1 VSPTKKMLVESNPR
15 PPVAQNERRER
26 LRQQRAELSRTH
38 ILDAAEDAT
47 IRQIAKV
54 AGFSP
59 AAVYSFVD
67 SKEDLVSAIL
77 DRHARALM
85 ELHADV
91 LARND
96 RTPQQLDAI
105 VDIQVD
111 YHLAHPNFG
120 RLFQHTIGLS
130 FLAIESAMD
139 ETSRVRL
146 GEQLELLEALF
157 TRGIAEGD
165 LHAGD
170 PNTLATLFSSLMQG
184 YLFRMTSCA
193 GPSYGRPD
201 HEPREAW
208 SDSPPR
214 PSTPLADASGWR
226 YRSVS
231 PVNTRVKRGP
241 PWRNYVTPR
250 ARVRS
255 MRAKS

>member
-1 VSPTKKMLVESNPR
+1 MPPTKKILVESTPSH
-15 PPVAQNERRER
+15 PAAPNERREK
-26 LRQQRAELSRTH
+26 LRRQRAELSRTH
-38 ILDAAEDAT
+38 ILDAAEEVFAIHGYHDAT
-47 IRQIAKV
+47 IRQIARV

-59 AAVYSFVD
+59 AAVYGFVD

-77 DRHARALM
+77 DRHGKTLM
-85 ELHADV
+85 ELHVEV
-91 LARND
+91 LTRND

-157 TRGIAEGD
+157 RRGITEGD

-184 YLFRMTSCA
+184 YLFRMLLEKTEQHSDRAEFHDLMRRAFVRTSGA
-193 GPSYGRPD
+193 TDESSR
-201 HEPREAW
+201 
-208 SDSPPR
+208 
-214 PSTPLADASGWR
+214 
-226 YRSVS
+226 
-231 PVNTRVKRGP
+231 
-241 PWRNYVTPR
+241 
-250 ARVRS
+250 
-255 MRAKS
+255 

>member
-1 VSPTKKMLVESNPR
+1 VPPKKKEPVEPKTR
-15 PPVAQNERRER
+15 PAAQNERREK

-38 ILDAAEDAT
+38 ILDAAEEVFAIHGYHDAT

-59 AAVYSFVD
+59 AAVYGFVD

-77 DRHARALM
+77 DRHANVLM
-85 ELHADV
+85 DLHAEV
-91 LARND
+91 LTRTD
-96 RTPQQLDAI
+96 STPQHLDEI

-157 TRGIAEGD
+157 TRGITEGD
-165 LHAGD
+165 LFSGD

-184 YLFRMTSCA
+184 YLFRMLLEKTEE
-193 GPSYGRPD
+193 PSDRADLHDFIHRAFVRGSQ
-201 HEPREAW
+201 E
-208 SDSPPR
+208 
-214 PSTPLADASGWR
+214 ST
-226 YRSVS
+226 
-231 PVNTRVKRGP
+231 
-241 PWRNYVTPR
+241 
-250 ARVRS
+250 
-255 MRAKS
+255 

>member
-38 ILDAAEDAT
+38 ILDAAEEVFAVHGYHDAT

-184 YLFRMTSCA
+184 YLFRMLLEKTELHSDRAEFHDLMRRAFVRTS
-193 GPSYGRPD
+193 GP
-201 HEPREAW
+201 
-208 SDSPPR
+208 
-214 PSTPLADASGWR
+214 
-226 YRSVS
+226 
-231 PVNTRVKRGP
+231 
-241 PWRNYVTPR
+241 
-250 ARVRS
+250 
-255 MRAKS
+255 

>member
-1 VSPTKKMLVESNPR
+1 MVPPTKKVLVESDPHR
-15 PPVAQNERRER
+15 PAAQNERREK
-26 LRQQRAELSRTH
+26 LRRQRAELSRNH
-38 ILDAAEDAT
+38 ILDAAEEVFAVHGYHDAT
-47 IRQIAKV
+47 IRQIARV

-59 AAVYSFVD
+59 AAVYGFVD

-77 DRHARALM
+77 DRHAKVLM
-85 ELHADV
+85 DLHADV
-91 LARND
+91 LTRDD

-105 VDIQVD
+105 VDVQVD

-157 TRGIAEGD
+157 SRGITEGD

-184 YLFRMTSCA
+184 YLFRMLLEKSEQHSDRVEFHDLVRRAFVATS
-193 GPSYGRPD
+193 GP
-201 HEPREAW
+201 
-208 SDSPPR
+208 
-214 PSTPLADASGWR
+214 
-226 YRSVS
+226 
-231 PVNTRVKRGP
+231 
-241 PWRNYVTPR
+241 
-250 ARVRS
+250 
-255 MRAKS
+255 

>member
-1 VSPTKKMLVESNPR
+1 LFTERSAIVPPKKRDLAESTPR
-15 PPVAQNERRER
+15 PAAQNERREK

-38 ILDAAEDAT
+38 ILDAAEEVFAIHGYHDAT

-59 AAVYSFVD
+59 AAVYGFVD

-77 DRHARALM
+77 DRHASVLM
-85 ELHADV
+85 ELHAEV
-91 LARND
+91 LTRTD
-96 RTPQQLDAI
+96 RTPQQLDEI

-111 YHLAHPNFG
+111 YHLAHPDFG

-157 TRGIAEGD
+157 TRGITEGD
-165 LHAGD
+165 LHSGD

-184 YLFRMTSCA
+184 YLFRMLLEKTEE
-193 GPSYGRPD
+193 PSDR
-201 HEPREAW
+201 
-208 SDSPPR
+208 
-214 PSTPLADASGWR
+214 ADLHDFMRRAF
-226 YRSVS
+226 V
-231 PVNTRVKRGP
+231 RGL
-241 PWRNYVTPR
+241 T
-250 ARVRS
+250 
-255 MRAKS
+255 

>member
-1 VSPTKKMLVESNPR
+1 MSPTKKLLVESNPR

-38 ILDAAEDAT
+38 ILDAAEEVFAVHGYHDAT

-85 ELHADV
+85 ELHAGV

-170 PNTLATLFSSLMQG
+170 PTTLATLFSSLMQG
-184 YLFRMTSCA
+184 YLFRMLLEKTEQHSDRAEFHDLMRRAFVRTS
-193 GPSYGRPD
+193 GP
-201 HEPREAW
+201 
-208 SDSPPR
+208 
-214 PSTPLADASGWR
+214 
-226 YRSVS
+226 
-231 PVNTRVKRGP
+231 
-241 PWRNYVTPR
+241 
-250 ARVRS
+250 
-255 MRAKS
+255 

>member
-1 VSPTKKMLVESNPR
+1 VSPTKKLLVESNPR

-38 ILDAAEDAT
+38 ILDAAEEVFAVHGYHDAT

-85 ELHADV
+85 ELHAGV

-157 TRGIAEGD
+157 TRGMAEGD

-170 PNTLATLFSSLMQG
+170 PTTLATLFSSLMQG
-184 YLFRMTSCA
+184 YLFRMLLEKTEQRSDRAEFHDLMRRAFVRTS
-193 GPSYGRPD
+193 GP
-201 HEPREAW
+201 
-208 SDSPPR
+208 
-214 PSTPLADASGWR
+214 
-226 YRSVS
+226 
-231 PVNTRVKRGP
+231 
-241 PWRNYVTPR
+241 
-250 ARVRS
+250 
-255 MRAKS
+255 

>member
-1 VSPTKKMLVESNPR
+1 MSPTKKLLVESNPR
-15 PPVAQNERRER
+15 PPVAPNERRER

-38 ILDAAEDAT
+38 ILDAAEEVFAVHGYHDAT

-77 DRHARALM
+77 DRHAKALM
-85 ELHADV
+85 DLHADV
-91 LARND
+91 VARND

-157 TRGIAEGD
+157 TRGMTEGD

-184 YLFRMTSCA
+184 YLFRMLLEKTEQGSDRAEFHDLMHRAFVRTS
-193 GPSYGRPD
+193 GP
-201 HEPREAW
+201 
-208 SDSPPR
+208 
-214 PSTPLADASGWR
+214 
-226 YRSVS
+226 
-231 PVNTRVKRGP
+231 
-241 PWRNYVTPR
+241 
-250 ARVRS
+250 
-255 MRAKS
+255 